1 MLAIFNVSSKWTQV
15 IYLRKA
21 SRLVI
26 KSVNKSNYSI
36 EHRPF
41 QSSSRFFSICK
52 FFSPSP
58 TLFLVLFHLIA
69 VNFLGR
75 VARTGWWSLKIIM
88 IILVVTCTVSRGC
101 FARPFSSF
109 LLVWKG
115 KEGSCS
121 FLLCR
126 AHKESPRWSSNPTR
140 TSLLLCS
147 SRSWRAQD
155 VDNEEIFRLIHVD
168 RICVAFHRQSRK
180 S

>member
-1 MLAIFNVSSKWTQV
+1 MSRRSERRWFIYERHWGWSLNPLTSQTRLFYHVSGIDPS
-15 IYLRKA
+15 
-21 SRLVI
+21 S
-26 KSVNKSNYSI
+26 
-36 EHRPF
+36 HR
-41 QSSSRFFSICK
+41 RFFSICQ
-52 FFSPSP
+52 FFSPRFP
-58 TLFLVLFHLIA
+58 LFSFRRLIA

-75 VARTGWWSLKIIM
+75 ATRTGWWSLKIIM
-88 IILVVTCTVSRGC
+88 IILVMTCGVSRGC
-101 FARPFSSF
+101 FARPFSF

-115 KEGSCS
+115 KKKDRARSCFARDTKNS
-121 FLLCR
+121 
-126 AHKESPRWSSNPTR
+126 RWSSNPAG

>member
-1 MLAIFNVSSKWTQV
+1 MSRRSERRWFIYERHRGWSLNPLTSRIILSSIDLSSHPV
-15 IYLRKA
+15 VFFRF
-21 SRLVI
+21 
-26 KSVNKSNYSI
+26 VNFFPLPHAFPCSLSSN
-36 EHRPF
+36 
-41 QSSSRFFSICK
+41 
-52 FFSPSP
+52 
-58 TLFLVLFHLIA
+58 A